1 LTEGA
6 IVSGPAAGGF
16 DERGDASRA
25 PLGRTDSRR
34 AADSFYD
41 LGDAEKVKFSQNE
54 IASTLAHLDKLLTD
68 LDGLRAAV
76 DDPDGLV
83 SLTLGFD
90 GRMLDIQLADGIGHV
105 MTNLDLE
112 KRLNTLLAA
121 GTEGVDD
128 LRNDLL

>member
-6 IVSGPAAGGF
+6 IVSGLPAGGF
-16 DERGDASRA
+16 EERGDAARA
-25 PLGRTDSRR
+25 PLGRRP
-34 AADSFYD
+34 ADSFYD

-54 IASTLAHLDKLLTD
+54 IASTLAHLDKLLTE

-90 GRMLDIQLADGIGHV
+90 GRLLDIQLADGIGHV

-128 LRNDLL
+128 MRNDLL

>member
-1 LTEGA
+1 MGGL
-6 IVSGPAAGGF
+6 AAGGF
-16 DERGDASRA
+16 DERGDAANA
-25 PLGRTDSRR
+25 PIGPTDSRR
-34 AADSFYD
+34 AADNFYD

-68 LDGLRAAV
+68 LDGLRAGV

-90 GRMLDIQLADGIGHV
+90 GRLLDIQLADGIGHV

-128 LRNDLL
+128 MRNDLF

>member
-6 IVSGPAAGGF
+6 IVSGLGAGGF
-16 DERGDASRA
+16 DERGDAARA

-54 IASTLAHLDKLLTD
+54 IASTLAHLDKLLTE
-68 LDGLRAAV
+68 LDGLRAGV

-90 GRMLDIQLADGIGHV
+90 GRLLDIQLADGIGHV

-128 LRNDLL
+128 MRNDLL

>member
-6 IVSGPAAGGF
+6 IVSGLAAGGF
-16 DERGDASRA
+16 DER
-25 PLGRTDSRR
+25 
-34 AADSFYD
+34 
-41 LGDAEKVKFSQNE
+41 GDAEKVKFSQNE
-54 IASTLAHLDKLLTD
+54 IASTLAHLDKLLTE